1 MTQEVGRLALMTE
14 PGHLA
19 MAKYAV
25 PEPER
30 DALVL
35 EIIRANVCGSE
46 LHIWNGHHPVKKRGG
61 LGHEMIGRIHAI
73 GSAVMTDYAGQPISV
88 GDRVVVT
95 YFQTC
100 QRCARCRG
108 GQPNLCDNA
117 YEFFGKQP
125 EEWPHFHAAFGTH
138 YYVHPH
144 QHFYKVPDSV
154 PDAIAAGANCA
165 LSQVMFGIDQI
176 GLGYGETVL
185 IQGAGGLGLNAA
197 AVAVERGARV
207 TVADGVAA
215 RLEQAKAFGA
225 AHVVDIATLTDP
237 AERLAAVQDV
247 LGGEG
252 PDVGIELTGVPAAFA
267 DGLDLIRRGGRYLV
281 MGNLSPGR
289 TVPFDPGYVT
299 RKALT
304 IKHVDRYE
312 ARYLSKA
319 LSFLERHQSEYPFD
333 TLVDAEFALSE
344 VKLALDASA
353 QRKVTRAAIT
363 ITAAPHQV
371 GHAVADLHATLAQ

>member
-1 MTQEVGRLALMTE
+1 MTHATGRLAVMTE
-14 PGHLA
+14 PGQLI
-19 MAKYAV
+19 MAEYDV

-30 DALVL
+30 DAVVL
-35 EIIRANVCGSE
+35 KIVRANVCGSE
-46 LHIWNGHHPVKKRGG
+46 LHMWNGHHPTKKRGG
-61 LGHEMIGRIHAI
+61 LGHEMIGRVHAI
-73 GSAVMTDYAGQPISV
+73 GSAVTTDYAGQPISV

-100 QRCARCRG
+100 QRCNRCRG
-108 GQPNLCDNA
+108 GQPSLCDNA

-144 QHFYKVPDSV
+144 QHFYKVPDDV
-154 PDAIAAGANCA
+154 DDAIAAAVNCA

-176 GLGYGETVL
+176 GLEYGETVL

-207 TVADGVAA
+207 IVVDGVPS

-225 AHVVDIATLTDP
+225 TDVIDISTVTEP
-237 AERLAAVQDV
+237 ADRLAAVHDM

-252 PDVGIELTGVPAAFA
+252 PDVGIEVTGVPAAFA
-267 DGLDLIRRGGRYLV
+267 EGLELIRRGGRYLV

-299 RKALT
+299 RKSLT
-304 IKHVDRYE
+304 IKHVERYE

-319 LSFLERHQSEYPFD
+319 LEFVQRHQAAYPFD
-333 TLVDAEFALSE
+333 KLVDAEFALAD
-344 VKLALDASA
+344 VKQALDASA
-353 QRKVTRAAIT
+353 QRIVTRAA
-363 ITAAPHQV
+363 V
-371 GHAVADLHATLAQ
+371 CM

>member
-1 MTQEVGRLALMTE
+1 MTHATGRLAVMTE
-14 PGHLA
+14 PGQLS
-19 MAKYAV
+19 MAEYDV

-30 DALVL
+30 DAVVL
-35 EIIRANVCGSE
+35 KIVRANVCGSE
-46 LHIWNGHHPVKKRGG
+46 LHMWNGHHPTKKRGG
-61 LGHEMIGRIHAI
+61 LGHEMIGRVHAI
-73 GSAVMTDYAGQPISV
+73 GSAVTTDYAGQPISV

-100 QRCARCRG
+100 QRCNRCRG
-108 GQPNLCDNA
+108 GQPSLCDNA

-144 QHFYKVPDSV
+144 QHFYKVPDDV
-154 PDAIAAGANCA
+154 DDAIAAAVNCA

-176 GLGYGETVL
+176 GLEYGETVL

-207 TVADGVAA
+207 IVVDGVPS

-225 AHVVDIATLTDP
+225 TDVIDISTVTEP
-237 AERLAAVQDV
+237 ADRLAAVHDM

-252 PDVGIELTGVPAAFA
+252 PDVGIEVTGVPAAFA
-267 DGLDLIRRGGRYLV
+267 EGLELIRRGGRYLV
-281 MGNLSPGR
+281 MGTLSPGR

-299 RKALT
+299 RKSLT
-304 IKHVDRYE
+304 IKHVERYE

-319 LSFLERHQSEYPFD
+319 LEFVQRHQAAYPFD
-333 TLVDAEFALSE
+333 KLVDAEFALAD
-344 VKLALDASA
+344 VKQALDASA
-353 QRKVTRAAIT
+353 QRIVTRAA
-363 ITAAPHQV
+363 V
-371 GHAVADLHATLAQ
+371 CM